1 MSHLKKTCWL
11 LGASIL
17 LIVQACTEDNPDVS
31 SEPTLALQEVVTSL
45 PGEQMVV
52 SGLISDP
59 AGITS
64 VKIEYLNWS
73 LSKVITLEEVPTQYD
88 FLYEFAVPANAELNS
103 THDFTI
109 EATNQ
114 GGMMSRSTVQV
125 SLSADN
131 DAPAVTIASPSD
143 GGTYIAGPGSEFT
156 LAFDV
161 ADPSGLAS
169 LKVVGGGLFESIELT
184 GNEYSFSR
192 ELDFAIAGTV
202 KFQITAADA
211 KGNVS
216 TTTLSAN
223 VEESLTFSAMYLAD
237 VETEDAMTADVFGVP
252 LPTEN
257 STNEG
262 EEGKIFTVKYY
273 SPAAGTAV
281 RFVPQKSS
289 FEPFVFGAAAEG
301 ALALSTNGEVDPIT
315 LPAKGYYEIQINLIG
330 MTYTTT
336 AYEPTDDT
344 FDYVQM
350 IGTGV
355 EVEGQSTC
363 SSNADPSTEQCWHF
377 GSGKR
382 LTKDPENPYRFT
394 GQVTLKDQDNGG
406 SNGFILNANDA
417 GWSPFWRFNAEE
429 PSIAVPNGGTD
440 YTYTADQHGTYQV
453 IFDTHLNR
461 FQIKK

>member
-1 MSHLKKTCWL
+1 MSHLKKSCWL

-31 SEPTLALQEVVTSL
+31 SEPSLALQEVVTSL

-64 VKIEYLNWS
+64 VKIAYQNWS
-73 LSKVITLEEVPTQYD
+73 LNKVIKLKDVPTQYD
-88 FLYEFAVPANAELNS
+88 FHYEFAVPASAALNS
-103 THDFTI
+103 THEFTV

-114 GGMMSRSTVQV
+114 GGISTSTVVEV

-131 DAPAVTIASPSD
+131 DAPDITVSSPSD

-156 LAFDV
+156 LAFEVSDQ
-161 ADPSGLAS
+161 SELSS
-169 LKVVGGGLFESIELT
+169 LKVVGGGLYESLSLS
-184 GNEYSFSR
+184 GNQYSFSR
-192 ELDFAIAGTV
+192 EMDFALAGAM

-211 KGNVS
+211 KGNVG
-216 TTTLSAN
+216 TTTITAN
-223 VEESLTFSAMYLAD
+223 VEESLTFSAMFLAD
-237 VETEDAMTADVFGVP
+237 VASEDALTSDVFGVP

-273 SPAAGTAV
+273 SPEAGTEV

-289 FEPFVFGAAAEG
+289 FEPFVFGAAGEG
-301 ALALSTNGEVDPIT
+301 ELAISTDGSVDPIT
-315 LPAKGYYEIQINLIG
+315 LPEKGYYTIQINLIS
-330 MTYTTT
+330 MSYSATTYV
-336 AYEPTDDT
+336 PTDAT

-355 EVEGQSTC
+355 EVAGQSTC
-363 SSNADPSTEQCWHF
+363 TSNADPSAEQCWHF
-377 GSGKR
+377 GSGKK
-382 LTKDPENPYRFT
+382 LTKDPDNPYRFT
-394 GQVTLKDQDNGG
+394 GEVTLKDQDNGG

-417 GWSPFWRFNAEE
+417 GWSPFWRFDAEE
-429 PSIAVPNGGTD
+429 PAIAVPNGGTD
-440 YTYTADQHGTYQV
+440 YTFTADKYGTYQV